1 MGLHEILGRDYATEE
16 PYWGPSSRPVPI
28 MLVKFW
34 NWRCLL
40 EYQIIAKYRQKSQ
53 KLLPTFKKLLRKLLD
68 ILMLNVT

>member
-1 MGLHEILGRDYATEE
+1 
-16 PYWGPSSRPVPI
+16 

-34 NWRCLL
+34 NWSCLL

-53 KLLPTFKKLLRKLLD
+53 KLLPTYKKLLRKFLD